1 MKLNLNKAIC
11 FFDLETTGTNPGKD
25 KIVEI
30 AILKLDVNNQK
41 KEMVWRVNPECPI
54 PTEASSIH
62 GITDKMVKDEPNFK
76 FYSKDIY
83 QFIKGCDLAG
93 YNIDKFDLP
102 LLVEE
107 FIRSDID
114 VSSFIKVK
122 TVDVQTIFFKKE
134 PRDLTSALKFYCNK
148 DHGNAHTALDD
159 TIATYEV
166 LLSQLDKYEDLEPNV
181 DFLSTLTKRNKNLD
195 FAGRIIEDNDG
206 DAAFNFGKHNG
217 KKVKEVLMEDKG
229 YYSWMMSRDFP
240 EYTKKIVTQVK
251 LGLTNS

>member
-1 MKLNLNKAIC
+1 MKLNLNKPIC

-30 AILKLDVNNQK
+30 AVLKIDTNNQK

-54 PTEASSIH
+54 PEEASSVH
-62 GITDKMVKDEPNFK
+62 GITDEMVKDQPIFKQISKEIYNF
-76 FYSKDIY
+76 IE
-83 QFIKGCDLAG
+83 GCDLGG

-107 FIRSDID
+107 FIRSGID
-114 VSSFIKVK
+114 VSSFVKVK

-134 PRDLTSALKFYCNK
+134 PRDLSSALKFYCNK

-159 TIATYEV
+159 TLATYEV
-166 LLSQLDKYEDLEPNV
+166 LLSQLDKYHDLEPSV
-181 DFLSTLTKRNKNLD
+181 DFLSTLTRRNKNID

-206 DAAFNFGKHNG
+206 DAIFNFGKHKG
-217 KKVKEVLMEDKG
+217 KKVKEVLTKEKG
-229 YYSWMMSRDFP
+229 YYSWMMNSDFP
-240 EYTKKIVTQVK
+240 EYTKKIITQVK
-251 LGLTNS
+251 LGLIN

>member
-1 MKLNLNKAIC
+1 MKLNLNKPIC

-30 AILKLDVNNQK
+30 AVLKIDINNQK

-54 PTEASSIH
+54 PEEASSVH
-62 GITDKMVKDEPNFK
+62 GITDEMVKDQPIFKHFSKEIFNF
-76 FYSKDIY
+76 IE
-83 QFIKGCDLAG
+83 GCDLGG

-107 FIRSDID
+107 FIRSGID
-114 VSSFIKVK
+114 VSSFVKVK

-134 PRDLTSALKFYCNK
+134 PRDLSSALKFYCNK

-166 LLSQLDKYEDLEPNV
+166 LLSQLDKYDDLEPSV
-181 DFLSTLTKRNKNLD
+181 DFLSTLTRRNKNID
-195 FAGRIIEDNDG
+195 FAGRIIEDDNG
-206 DAAFNFGKHNG
+206 DAIFNFGKHKG
-217 KKVKEVLMEDKG
+217 KKVKEVLTEEKG
-229 YYSWMMSRDFP
+229 YYSWMMNSDFP
-240 EYTKKIVTQVK
+240 EYTKKVITQVK
-251 LGLTNS
+251 LGLTN

>member
-1 MKLNLNKAIC
+1 MKLNLNKPIC

-30 AILKLDVNNQK
+30 AVLKIDTNNQK

-54 PTEASSIH
+54 PDEASSVH
-62 GITDKMVKDEPNFK
+62 GITDEMVKDQPIFKQISKEIYNF
-76 FYSKDIY
+76 IE
-83 QFIKGCDLAG
+83 GCDLGG

-107 FIRSDID
+107 FIRSGID
-114 VSSFIKVK
+114 VSSFVKVK

-134 PRDLTSALKFYCNK
+134 PRDLSSALKFYCNK

-166 LLSQLDKYEDLEPNV
+166 LLSQLDKYDDLEPSV
-181 DFLSTLTKRNKNLD
+181 DFLSTLTRRNKNID
-195 FAGRIIEDNDG
+195 FAGRIIEDDNG
-206 DAAFNFGKHNG
+206 DAIFNFGKHKG
-217 KKVKEVLMEDKG
+217 KKVKEVLSKEKG
-229 YYSWMMSRDFP
+229 YYSWMMNSDFP
-240 EYTKKIVTQVK
+240 EYTKKVITQVK
-251 LGLTNS
+251 LGLTN

>member
-1 MKLNLNKAIC
+1 MILNLKKPIC

-25 KIVEI
+25 RIVEI
-30 AILKLDVNNQK
+30 AILKLDTNNQK
-41 KEMVWRVNPECPI
+41 KEMVWRVNPGCPI
-54 PTEASSIH
+54 PDEATSVH
-62 GITDKMVKDEPNFK
+62 GITDEMVKDQPSFK
-76 FYSKDIY
+76 YYSKEIHN
-83 QFIKGCDLAG
+83 FIEGCDLGG

-114 VSSFIKVK
+114 VSSFVKVK

-134 PRDLTSALKFYCNK
+134 PRDLSSALKFYCNK

-166 LLSQLDKYEDLEPNV
+166 LLSQLDKYDDLEPSV
-181 DFLSTLTKRNKNLD
+181 DFLSTLTKRNKNID

-206 DAAFNFGKHNG
+206 DAIFNFGKHKG
-217 KKVKEVLMEDKG
+217 KKVKKILTEEKG
-229 YYSWMMSRDFP
+229 YYSWMMNSDFP
-240 EYTKKIVTQVK
+240 EYTKKIITQVK
-251 LGLTNS
+251 LGLIN

>member
-1 MKLNLNKAIC
+1 MKLNLNKPIC

-30 AILKLDVNNQK
+30 AVLKIDINNQK

-54 PTEASSIH
+54 PEEASSVH
-62 GITDKMVKDEPNFK
+62 GITDEMVKDQPIFKHFSKEIFNF
-76 FYSKDIY
+76 IE
-83 QFIKGCDLAG
+83 GCDLGG

-107 FIRSDID
+107 FIRSGID
-114 VSSFIKVK
+114 VSSFVKVK

-134 PRDLTSALKFYCNK
+134 PRDLSSALKFYCNK

-166 LLSQLDKYEDLEPNV
+166 LLSQLDKYNDLEPSV
-181 DFLSTLTKRNKNLD
+181 DFLSTLTRRNKNID
-195 FAGRIIEDNDG
+195 FAGRIIEDDNG
-206 DAAFNFGKHNG
+206 DAIFNFGKHKG
-217 KKVKEVLMEDKG
+217 KKVKEVLTKEKG
-229 YYSWMMSRDFP
+229 YYSWMMNSDFP
-240 EYTKKIVTQVK
+240 EYTKKVITQVK
-251 LGLTNS
+251 LGLTN

>member
-1 MKLNLNKAIC
+1 MKLNLNKPIC

-30 AILKLDVNNQK
+30 AVLKIDTNNQK

-54 PTEASSIH
+54 PEEASSVH
-62 GITDKMVKDEPNFK
+62 GITDEMVKDQPIFKQISKEIFNF
-76 FYSKDIY
+76 IE
-83 QFIKGCDLAG
+83 GCDLGG

-107 FIRSDID
+107 FIRSGID
-114 VSSFIKVK
+114 VSSFVKVK

-134 PRDLTSALKFYCNK
+134 PRDLSSALKFYCNK

-166 LLSQLDKYEDLEPNV
+166 LLSQLDKYHDLEPSV
-181 DFLSTLTKRNKNLD
+181 DFLSTLTRRNKNID
-195 FAGRIIEDNDG
+195 FAGRIIEDDNG
-206 DAAFNFGKHNG
+206 DAIFNFGKHKG
-217 KKVKEVLMEDKG
+217 KKVKEVLTKEKG
-229 YYSWMMSRDFP
+229 YYSWMMNSDFP
-240 EYTKKIVTQVK
+240 EYTKKVITQVK
-251 LGLTNS
+251 LGLTN

>member
-25 KIVEI
+25 RIVEI
-30 AILKLDVNNQK
+30 AVLKLDINDQK
-41 KEMVWRVNPECPI
+41 TEMVWRINPECPI
-54 PTEASSIH
+54 PTEASSVH
-62 GITDKMVKDEPNFK
+62 GITDEMVKDQPNFK
-76 FYSKDIY
+76 FYSKEIY

-93 YNIDKFDLP
+93 YNVDNFDLP

-166 LLSQLDKYEDLEPNV
+166 LLSQLDKYKDLEPNI
-181 DFLSTLTKRNKNLD
+181 DFLSTLTRRNKNLD
-195 FAGRIIEDNDG
+195 FAGIIIEYNDG
-206 DAAFNFGKHNG
+206 DSAFNF
-217 KKVKEVLMEDKG
+217 
-229 YYSWMMSRDFP
+229 
-240 EYTKKIVTQVK
+240 
-251 LGLTNS
+251 

>member
-1 MKLNLNKAIC
+1 MKLNLNKPIC

-30 AILKLDVNNQK
+30 AVLKIDTNNQK

-54 PTEASSIH
+54 PEEASSVH
-62 GITDKMVKDEPNFK
+62 GITDEMVKDQPIFKQISKEIYNF
-76 FYSKDIY
+76 IE
-83 QFIKGCDLAG
+83 GCDLGG

-107 FIRSDID
+107 FIRSGID
-114 VSSFIKVK
+114 VSSFVKVK

-134 PRDLTSALKFYCNK
+134 PRDLSSALKFYCNK

-159 TIATYEV
+159 TLATYEV
-166 LLSQLDKYEDLEPNV
+166 LLSQLDKYHDLEPSV
-181 DFLSTLTKRNKNLD
+181 DFLSTLTRRNKNID

-206 DAAFNFGKHNG
+206 DAIFNFGKHKG
-217 KKVKEVLMEDKG
+217 KKVKEILKEEKG
-229 YYSWMMSRDFP
+229 YYSWMMNSDFP
-240 EYTKKIVTQVK
+240 EYTKKIITQVK
-251 LGLTNS
+251 LGLIN

>member
-1 MKLNLNKAIC
+1 MRLNLNKPIC

-25 KIVEI
+25 RIVEI
-30 AILKLDVNNQK
+30 AVLKLDANNQK

-54 PTEASSIH
+54 PEEASSVH
-62 GITDKMVKDEPNFK
+62 GITDEMVKDQPTFK
-76 FYSKDIY
+76 HYSKEIY
-83 QFIKGCDLAG
+83 NFIEGCDLGG

-114 VSSFIKVK
+114 VSSFAKVK

-134 PRDLTSALKFYCNK
+134 PRDLSSALKFYCNK

-166 LLSQLDKYEDLEPNV
+166 LLSQLDKYDDLEPSV
-181 DFLSTLTKRNKNLD
+181 DFLSTLTKRNKNID
-195 FAGRIIEDNDG
+195 FAGRIIEDDNG
-206 DAAFNFGKHNG
+206 DAIFNFGKHKG
-217 KKVKEVLMEDKG
+217 KKVKEVLTKEKG
-229 YYSWMMSRDFP
+229 YYSWMMNSDFP
-240 EYTKKIVTQVK
+240 EYTKKIITQVK
-251 LGLTNS
+251 LGLTN

>member
-1 MKLNLNKAIC
+1 MRLNLNKPIC

-25 KIVEI
+25 RIVEI
-30 AILKLDVNNQK
+30 AVLKLDANNQK

-54 PTEASSIH
+54 PEEASSVH
-62 GITDKMVKDEPNFK
+62 GITDEMVKDQPTFK
-76 FYSKDIY
+76 HYSKEIY
-83 QFIKGCDLAG
+83 NFIEGCDLGG

-114 VSSFIKVK
+114 VSSFAKVK

-134 PRDLTSALKFYCNK
+134 PRDLSSALKFYCNK

-166 LLSQLDKYEDLEPNV
+166 LLSQLDKYDDLEPSV
-181 DFLSTLTKRNKNLD
+181 DFLSTLTKRNKNID
-195 FAGRIIEDNDG
+195 FAGRIIEDDNG
-206 DAAFNFGKHNG
+206 DAVFNFGKHKG
-217 KKVKEVLMEDKG
+217 KKVKEVLTKEKG
-229 YYSWMMSRDFP
+229 YYSWMMNSDFP
-240 EYTKKIVTQVK
+240 EYTKKIITQVK
-251 LGLTNS
+251 LGLTN